1 MKADNPR
8 PKEDILADLF
18 SFQRIA
24 AENGWSMAALGIA
37 IDMTCLALL
46 AIIISRV
53 PKVVA
58 LLDKAGAFF
67 QKKDAS
73 AGFEKK
79 EDAPAA
85 PAYDDF
91 SLEGLRKIGSVYKQ
105 CAADIG
111 ETFNLSSLYD
121 VSRKKGLPHPHLT
134 IKSMREAGLLM
145 PQGDGM
151 FTWNL

>member
-1 MKADNPR
+1 MADNTR

-24 AENGWSMAALGIA
+24 AENGWSMAALGIL

-46 AIIISRV
+46 ALIISRV

-58 LLDKAGAFF
+58 LLDRASTLF
-67 QKKDAS
+67 QI
-73 AGFEKK
+73 EKGPDDHK
-79 EDAPAA
+79 PETGEDA

-91 SLEGLRKIGSVYKQ
+91 SREGLLKIGGIYKE
-105 CAADIG
+105 CATDIG
-111 ETFNLSSLYD
+111 ETFPLSALYD
-121 VSRKKGLPHPHLT
+121 VSQKKGLPHPHLT
-134 IKSMREAGLLM
+134 IKSMREAGLLL
-145 PQGDGM
+145 PEGDGK